1 MGSHHGRNPNYFQM
15 ENEVKSFLSAYDE
28 DYSIYVNQTAK
39 TAREVRLEVL
49 LQETRAYLSSVPQLI
64 ARIEAELK

>member
-49 LQETRAYLSSVPQLI
+49 LQETVAFLSSVPQLI